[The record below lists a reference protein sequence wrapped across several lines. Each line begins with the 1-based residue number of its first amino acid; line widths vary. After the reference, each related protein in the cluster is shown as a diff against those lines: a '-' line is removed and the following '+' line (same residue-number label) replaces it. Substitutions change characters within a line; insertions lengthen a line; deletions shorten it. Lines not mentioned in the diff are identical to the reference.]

1 MNKDQT
7 NGNVDQL
14 KGEFKKQYGKL
25 TNNES
30 KEAEGNMDKFKGQA
44 QEKWGDAKEA
54 LSKTF
59 SDRRD

>member
-1 MNKDQT
+1 
-7 NGNVDQL
+7 L

-25 TNNES
+25 TNNEY

-59 SDRRD
+59 NDRRD